1 MSDSPVVAEVL
12 AGVGY
17 GHIVIDH
24 EHAPTDVRSG
34 QALLRA
40 IDAAD
45 GQTEAIVRVP
55 GPEDPVYM
63 KRVLDTMRLPG
74 GILVPMVETAEMA
87 KNIVSSTKYPPA
99 GTRGCAVPFVRGS
112 KYGMD
117 DGYVG
122 KCNSDLLLLLQ
133 VETPQAIEKIPEMA
147 EVPGVDGIF
156 IGPFDLSCSLGKMGE
171 FEDDEVKEV
180 LSRAE
185 QAVLSSGTLLAG
197 FRQPNRSVKSMFES
211 GYRLVCGTV
220 DLGLLKQAALQD
232 LASAGA

>member
-1 MSDSPVVAEVL
+1 MFEAIFCTIAMTLSLRQRLLNGDSSYGPLLMSDSPVVAEVL

-87 KNIVSSTKYPPA
+87 KNIVSSK
-99 GTRGCAVPFVRGS
+99 
-112 KYGMD
+112 
-117 DGYVG
+117 
-122 KCNSDLLLLLQ
+122 LHW
-133 VETPQAIEKIPEMA
+133 
-147 EVPGVDGIF
+147 
-156 IGPFDLSCSLGKMGE
+156 SL
-171 FEDDEVKEV
+171 
-180 LSRAE
+180 
-185 QAVLSSGTLLAG
+185 
-197 FRQPNRSVKSMFES
+197 
-211 GYRLVCGTV
+211 
-220 DLGLLKQAALQD
+220 
-232 LASAGA
+232 